1 MNDEISVENLTLK
14 QIINC
19 LSMIKKLKQENILKF
34 DINTTEATINY
45 DAAINYLEEQNVEQA
60 KVISKLNK
68 QVKYLANKYNAD
80 IEEYNNRLND
90 VVKERNK
97 YMHTAR
103 KFEDY
108 LIDRFNTTQ
117 DTRYCDD
124 LIKLRELNGVGRQV

>member
-45 DAAINYLEEQNVEQA
+45 DAAINYLEEQNIEQA
-60 KVISKLNK
+60 KLISKLNK
-68 QVKYLANKYNAD
+68 QVKYLADIYNAD
-80 IEEYNNRLND
+80 VKEYNDRLND

-97 YMHTAR
+97 YMHTAM

-124 LIKLRELNGVGRQV
+124 LIKLRELNGVESQV